1 MPKRIQLKRVKGWR
15 MPSNTVKV
23 ARGATIG
30 WGTGGVMG
38 DENSVIRDVL
48 LEMGLYSLALAFCG
62 NEAELMK
69 LFVDDFDGLMA
80 RCAKGI

>member
-1 MPKRIQLKRVKGWR
+1 
-15 MPSNTVKV
+15 
-23 ARGATIG
+23 
-30 WGTGGVMG
+30 MG